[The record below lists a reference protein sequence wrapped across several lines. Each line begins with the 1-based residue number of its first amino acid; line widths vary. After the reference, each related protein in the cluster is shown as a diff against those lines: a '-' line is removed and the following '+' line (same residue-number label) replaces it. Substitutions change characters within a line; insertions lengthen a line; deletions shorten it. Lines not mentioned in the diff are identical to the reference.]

1 MTISVDIKPSYKDAL
16 IDAISLLKGVK
27 SVNLSPKKPLTRAEI
42 LKDCVPIEKCET
54 YQKCLQRMTK
64 DEHEQILAEIEREA
78 QEDWD

>member
-27 SVNLSPKKPLTRAEI
+27 SVNLSPKKPLTRAQI
-42 LKDCVPIEKCET
+42 LKDCVPLKECEPI
-54 YQKCLQRMTK
+54 QQCLRNMTK
-64 DEHEQILAEIEREA
+64 EEHEQILAEIEREA